1 LLNLV
6 IIMKLN
12 TAILAALLAQAA
24 NAWKVGDK
32 STGMTDP
39 GVTSKC
45 IRWANDIGSHDS
57 CKALQSKFDIDYLQL
72 HEWVSN

>member
-1 LLNLV
+1 
-6 IIMKLN
+6 MKL
-12 TAILAALLAQAA
+12 TAAILTALLAPAT
-24 NAWKVGDK
+24 NAWKVGDD

-45 IRWANDIGSHDS
+45 IRWANDIASDDS
-57 CKALQSKFDIDYLQL
+57 CKALQSQFDIDYLQL

>member
-1 LLNLV
+1 
-6 IIMKLN
+6 M
-12 TAILAALLAQAA
+12 LAALLAQAA

-45 IRWANDIGSHDS
+45 IRWANDIGFSDFP
-57 CKALQSKFDIDYLQL
+57 CICCLRKQGGEYCGVQL
-72 HEWVSN
+72 HDDYQIQQKE